1 MPSQGAEK
9 RIKDPVSNLP
19 ERDTQCK
26 PYDPAI
32 LHVLRGVAVAT
43 NAAEHQVSLV
53 ADLLAPGADAEAR
66 PSARRANQGHDGST
80 VLSNLQELFDLV
92 SGVTSPPEV
101 RQIASLT
108 VAVTFLHENSRKGLE
123 IAASD
128 LELIWRIIYAALTL
142 PHPTGATLNV
152 SRSAQGFLAVPLCS
166 LLKNGNIDELFRLH
180 VWMPDGQRG
189 EPEFTIHSHQSFAQ
203 SWVLAGQGTDRGY
216 EVQVVNDPPLA
227 THAEYALVRNDGKA
241 TSTSYK
247 THQVSLTVK
256 NTHKFVC
263 AKPIRSDIHTRD
275 DTYTIPAATFHTTE
289 VEPDELHATLF
300 YFDSHRGLEP
310 NARRVLGPKD
320 GEHSTQIRDPNGL
333 NAEILAET
341 TNVLRSYER
350 HMRQGQQHSD
360 RSEWEHALKEYDIAL
375 STIRSANLSNRLAY
389 YAHLTLGGFGNA
401 NRHLGRYEIAKKYL
415 EQALKEMKPSHALI
429 DISGSLAV
437 IYRQMDLLEEAKRA
451 SEVQYETALKLGSE
465 WGVCRALGILG
476 TVNFELYQRSH
487 DENLL
492 KLAIEQ
498 QTQRVERARLITAS
512 VNAQHTDRKTRA
524 KNAKY
529 STEQEP
535 MGLARLSICY
545 TALGKLAEAREKA
558 KESLDL
564 TSDSDDPYRNAISH
578 YFYGRALLKSDQK
591 EEALKHFKAST
602 IFSPAHILCQEPSE
616 EHRGYLRELIAAGA
630 DIDREDMRGYTP
642 WDYTIFN
649 GDEHQNIIREALRP
663 TLQGDVE
670 QQLAQRQKDANVK
683 KSYRELFQEYLRP
696 VLLKGGD
703 EVFQTLRTLYAE
715 ALAIDQEKKTLYDG
729 FKFVWYCDFLEIG
742 RLPRS
747 TDDLTNEYAIGTGA
761 SRNSMPES
769 VVFFS
774 YRWINH
780 DPKFSSPD
788 DSQHTQYKRMIA
800 ALEEFLKIHPGTDRK
815 KLGIWIVSRSICFHC
830 TVIWTAILTPST
842 QDLAC
847 IDQDNSE
854 PDVRALPLN
863 LAQCNSVITLA
874 DQEYESRAWCSVEAL
889 LAHTLR
895 NSYHQHTW
903 YEQVPIRVEKD
914 DQPAFI
920 LQQGQFNTTIPM
932 SEKRLQFEE
941 VDRPKVVFL
950 ERQSHLLAN
959 D

>member
-1 MPSQGAEK
+1 MPSAGAEK
-9 RIKDPVSNLP
+9 RIQDPLSNLP
-19 ERDTQCK
+19 EQDTRCK
-26 PYDPAI
+26 PCDSVI
-32 LHVLRGVAVAT
+32 LHILRGVAAAT
-43 NAAEHQVSLV
+43 NAAKHHVSLV
-53 ADLLAPGADAEAR
+53 AELLAPRADAEAR
-66 PSARRANQGHDGST
+66 PSARSANQGHDGST
-80 VLSNLQELFDLV
+80 VLSNLQELFDL
-92 SGVTSPPEV
+92 
-101 RQIASLT
+101 
-108 VAVTFLHENSRKGLE
+108 
-123 IAASD
+123 
-128 LELIWRIIYAALTL
+128 
-142 PHPTGATLNV
+142 
-152 SRSAQGFLAVPLCS
+152 
-166 LLKNGNIDELFRLH
+166 LFRLH

-189 EPEFTIHSHQSFAQ
+189 EPDFAIHSHQPFAQ

-227 THAEYALVRNDGKA
+227 THAEFALEWNDGKA
-241 TSTSYK
+241 TT
-247 THQVSLTVK
+247 
-256 NTHKFVC
+256 
-263 AKPIRSDIHTRD
+263 
-275 DTYTIPAATFHTTE
+275 ATFHTTE
-289 VEPDELHATLF
+289 VEPDEFHATLV
-300 YFDSHRGLEP
+300 YFDSHRGFEP

-320 GEHSTQIRDPNGL
+320 AEYSTQIRDPDGL
-333 NAEILAET
+333 TAGILAET

-360 RSEWEHALKEYDIAL
+360 RLEWEYALKEYDIAL
-375 STIRSANLSNRLAY
+375 STIQSANLSDRLAH
-389 YAHLTLGGFGNA
+389 YAHLTLGEFGIA
-401 NRHLGRYEIAKKYL
+401 NRHLGRYKIAKKYL

-429 DISGSLAV
+429 DISGSLGI
-437 IYRQMDLLEEAKRA
+437 IYRVMDLLEEAKGA

-476 TVNFELYQRSH
+476 TVNFQLYQRSH

-498 QTQRVERARLITAS
+498 QTQRVESARRITAS
-512 VNAQHTDRKTRA
+512 VNAQDTDRKTRV

-535 MGLARLSICY
+535 MGLARLSVCY

-564 TSDSDDPYRNAISH
+564 TSDSDDPIQNAISH
-578 YFYGRALLKSDQK
+578 YFYGRALLKSGQK
-591 EEALKHFKAST
+591 EEALKHFNAST

-649 GDEHQNIIREALRP
+649 GDAKTQNIIREALRRILP
-663 TLQGDVE
+663 GDVE

-683 KSYRELFQEYLRP
+683 KAYRELFQEYLRP

-715 ALAIDQEKKTLYDG
+715 ALVIDQEKKTLYDG
-729 FKFVWYCDFLEIG
+729 FKFVWYHDFLDIG

-747 TDDLTNEYAIGTGA
+747 TDDLTNEYAIGTEA

-780 DPKFSSPD
+780 DPKVSSPD

-800 ALEEFLKIHPGTDRK
+800 ALEEFLKIHPETDRN
-815 KLGIWIVSRSICFHC
+815 KLGIWIVSRSLCFYC

-847 IDQDNSE
+847 IDQKNPESG
-854 PDVRALPLN
+854 VRALPLN

-874 DQEYESRAWCSVEAL
+874 DQDYESRAWCSVEAL

-903 YEQVPIRVEKD
+903 YEQIPIRVAKD
-914 DQPAFI
+914 DQAAFR

-959 D
+959 N

>member
-1 MPSQGAEK
+1 
-9 RIKDPVSNLP
+9 
-19 ERDTQCK
+19 
-26 PYDPAI
+26 
-32 LHVLRGVAVAT
+32 
-43 NAAEHQVSLV
+43 
-53 ADLLAPGADAEAR
+53 
-66 PSARRANQGHDGST
+66 
-80 VLSNLQELFDLV
+80 
-92 SGVTSPPEV
+92 
-101 RQIASLT
+101 
-108 VAVTFLHENSRKGLE
+108 
-123 IAASD
+123 
-128 LELIWRIIYAALTL
+128 
-142 PHPTGATLNV
+142 
-152 SRSAQGFLAVPLCS
+152 
-166 LLKNGNIDELFRLH
+166 
-180 VWMPDGQRG
+180 MPDGQRG
-189 EPEFTIHSHQSFAQ
+189 EPEFAIHSHQPFAQ
-203 SWVLAGQGTDRGY
+203 SWVLAGQGTHRGY
-216 EVQVVNDPPLA
+216 EVQVFNDPPLA

-241 TSTSYK
+241 TSTSYE
-247 THQVSLTVK
+247 THQVSSTVT
-256 NTHKFVC
+256 NTRKFVC

-289 VEPDELHATLF
+289 VEPDEFHATLV
-300 YFDSHRGLEP
+300 YFDSRRGFEP
-310 NARRVLGPKD
+310 NARVLGPKD
-320 GEHSTQIRDPNGL
+320 AEFSTQIGDPNGL
-333 NAEILAET
+333 TAGILAET

-350 HMRQGQQHSD
+350 HMWQGQQHLD
-360 RSEWEHALKEYDIAL
+360 RSEWEYALKEYDIAL
-375 STIRSANLSNRLAY
+375 STIRSINLSDELAH
-389 YAHLTLGGFGNA
+389 YAHLTLGAFGIA
-401 NRHLGRYEIAKKYL
+401 NRHLGRYQTAKKYL
-415 EQALKEMKPSHALI
+415 EQALKETKPSHALI
-429 DISGSLAV
+429 NISAELGI
-437 IYRQMDLLEEAKRA
+437 IYRDMDLLEEAKGA

-465 WGVCRALGILG
+465 RGVCRALGNLG
-476 TVNFELYQRSH
+476 TVNFQLFQRSH

-492 KLAIEQ
+492 ELAIEQ

-512 VNAQHTDRKTRA
+512 VNAQDTDRKTRA

-529 STEQEP
+529 SIKQES

-545 TALGKLAEAREKA
+545 TALGKLAEARQKA

-564 TSDSDDPYRNAISH
+564 TYDSDDPIQIAIYH
-578 YFYGRALLKSDQK
+578 YYYGRTLLKSDQK
-591 EEALKHFKAST
+591 EEALKHFNVST
-602 IFSPAHILCQEPSE
+602 IFSPAHILCLEPSE

-649 GDEHQNIIREALRP
+649 GDEKTQNIIRDALRRILP
-663 TLQGDVE
+663 GDVE

-683 KSYRELFQEYLRP
+683 KAYRELFQEYLRP

-729 FKFVWYCDFLEIG
+729 FKFVWYRDFLNIG

-747 TDDLTNEYAIGTGA
+747 TDDLTNEYTIGTGA

-780 DPKFSSPD
+780 DPKVSSPD

-800 ALEEFLKIHPGTDRK
+800 ALEEFLKINPETDRN
-815 KLGIWIVSRSICFHC
+815 KLGIWIVSRSLCFYC

-847 IDQDNSE
+847 IDQDNPESG
-854 PDVRALPLN
+854 VRALPLN

-874 DQEYESRAWCSVEAL
+874 DQDYESRAWCSVEAL

-903 YEQVPIRVEKD
+903 YEQVPIRVAKD
-914 DQPAFI
+914 DQAAFR

-959 D
+959 N